1 MKNAIRYGLIYSA
14 INILWSL
21 IAYVF
26 GISRSEHTWILSIIS
41 VAMPVVC
48 IVLSVYDE
56 RKSNP
61 GGFISFSKA
70 FKTGLVVVL
79 LGTLIN
85 SAYAV
90 LYAQVIDPEFME
102 YVEVK
107 QIEQLEESGMSD
119 EQIEANMSVFRMMK
133 APFGMFTFT
142 LVAGVFSGA
151 IYALIV
157 AAILR
162 RSDPND
168 MFS

>member
-14 INILWSL
+14 INIIWSL

-26 GISRSEHTWILSIIS
+26 GINRTEHTWIPNILA
-41 VAMPVVC
+41 VAFPIVC
-48 IVLSVYDE
+48 IVLAVYEE

-70 FKTGLVVVL
+70 FKTGLVVIV

-85 SAYAV
+85 SAYGV
-90 LYAQVIDPEFME
+90 LYSQVIDPDLIE
-102 YVEVK
+102 YVE
-107 QIEQLEESGMSD
+107 EQQVAKLEESGMSD
-119 EQIEANMSVFRMMK
+119 EQIEANLSVFRMMK
-133 APFGMFTFT
+133 SPFGMFTFA
-142 LVAGVFSGA
+142 LISGVFSGA

-162 RSDPND
+162 RNDPNEL
-168 MFS
+168 FS

>member
-14 INILWSL
+14 INIVWSL

-26 GISRSEHTWILSIIS
+26 GISRTEHTWILSLIA
-41 VAMPVVC
+41 VAMPIVC
-48 IVLSVYDE
+48 IVLAVYTE

-70 FKTGLVVVL
+70 FKAGLIVAL

-85 SAYAV
+85 SGYAV
-90 LYAQVIDPEFME
+90 LYAQVIDPDFME
-102 YVEVK
+102 YVEEQQV
-107 QIEQLEESGMSD
+107 EQLEESGLSD
-119 EQIEANMSVFRMMK
+119 EQIEANLSVFRMMK
-133 APFGMFTFT
+133 SPFGIFTFS
-142 LVAGVFSGA
+142 LISGVFSGA

-162 RSDPND
+162 RNDPNEL
-168 MFS
+168 FS